1 VGSGGVL
8 YPPHCLDEE
17 VLNREVFMDICK
29 YADDVWFFAMALKK
43 GTQISKVFSAVPN
56 GEDYQL
62 NRRVQ
67 SSGLYHINVENE
79 NLNDV

>member
-1 VGSGGVL
+1 MVFRNGI
-8 YPPHCLDEE
+8 EE
-17 VLNREVFMDICK
+17 RNPD
-29 YADDVWFFAMALKK
+29 
-43 GTQISKVFSAVPN
+43 QQVFSAVPN

-79 NLNDV
+79 NLNDVQLKAVLEKYSLYKKLYNRY

>member
-1 VGSGGVL
+1 
-8 YPPHCLDEE
+8 
-17 VLNREVFMDICK
+17 MDICK

-79 NLNDV
+79 NLNDVQLKAVLEKYSLYKKLYNRY

>member
-1 VGSGGVL
+1 
-8 YPPHCLDEE
+8 
-17 VLNREVFMDICK
+17 MDICK

-43 GTQISKVFSAVPN
+43 GTQISKFFSAVPN

-79 NLNDV
+79 NLNDVQLKAVLEKYSLYKKFYNRY